1 MKTQKVKRFIV
12 FGGSGFIGSHL
23 VEALSRRNTCEVVV
37 ADIHPPQVSLPSSAA
52 YKFCDVRQPIPKHL
66 ASKSTI
72 VIDLAAIAREPGYP
86 TRAYFD
92 TNINGAKNIS
102 EFCTRTGI
110 NTIWFTS
117 TMSVYGPGEEPKP
130 ETAEPSPETSYG
142 GSKLKAESIYRS
154 WLEKDAER
162 RLLIVRPAVIFGA
175 RDHGNFTR
183 LAQSLKRRIFVYP
196 GRKDTI
202 KACGYVEDLVDSMF
216 FMEAQQEEYL
226 LYNFC
231 YPTPYTIE
239 EICEAFAKVAGLPR
253 PWGTIPLPLI
263 LNMSKAFKLLDDIG
277 IKNDIHPAR
286 IHKLV
291 RSTHIVPGELLKR
304 GYQFQTNLEE
314 GLQKWLMDD
323 PVGEFI

>member
-1 MKTQKVKRFIV
+1 VKRFVV

-23 VEALSRRNTCEVVV
+23 VKALARRDACEIVV
-37 ADIHPPQVSLPSSAA
+37 ADIRPPQVPLPSCAV
-52 YKFCDVRQPIPKHL
+52 YKFCDVRRPIPEHL
-66 ASKSTI
+66 VDESTT

-86 TRAYFD
+86 AQAYYD
-92 TNINGAKNIS
+92 TNVNGARNIS

-117 TMSVYGPGEEPKP
+117 TMSVYGTGEEPKP
-130 ETAEPSPETSYG
+130 ETAAPSPETPYG
-142 GSKLKAESIYRS
+142 DSKLRAEHIYQS
-154 WLEKDAER
+154 WLEQDAER

-175 RDHGNFTR
+175 GDHGNFTR
-183 LAQSLKRRIFVYP
+183 LARALKRRLFVYP
-196 GRKDTI
+196 GRKDTV
-202 KACGYVEDLVDSMF
+202 KACGYVEDLIDSMF
-216 FMEAQQEEYL
+216 FMEAQREKYL

-231 YPTPYTIE
+231 YPTSYTIE

-253 PWGTIPLPLI
+253 PWGVLPLPLM
-263 LNMSKAFKLLDDIG
+263 LNISKVFKLLDDIG

-286 IHKLV
+286 IRKLV

-314 GLQKWLMDD
+314 GLQKWLMDN
-323 PVGEFI
+323 PVGEFV